1 MQPYLIKAIGKD
13 GHEYMGF
20 YYGYVSSLGLFN
32 QQERKDYILNKID
45 TLNDDELNDMVKLVN
60 DSSLTIDVL
69 NFQLTRNI
77 IMTNN
82 KEKLEEVFHNG

>member
-1 MQPYLIKAIGKD
+1 MNNKD
-13 GHEYMGF
+13 KVIDTIDTLEHRI
-20 YYGYVSSLGLFN
+20 YVAKN
-32 QQERKDYILNKID
+32 ILNKID

-60 DSSLTIDVL
+60 DSSLIIDVL

>member
-1 MQPYLIKAIGKD
+1 MVGVVKIVEKMNNKD
-13 GHEYMGF
+13 KLVDVIDTLEHRI
-20 YYGYVSSLGLFN
+20 YVAKN
-32 QQERKDYILNKID
+32 ILNKID

>member
-1 MQPYLIKAIGKD
+1 MNNKD
-13 GHEYMGF
+13 KVIDTIDTLEHRI
-20 YYGYVSSLGLFN
+20 YVA
-32 QQERKDYILNKID
+32 KDILNKID

>member
-1 MQPYLIKAIGKD
+1 MNNKDKLVDAID
-13 GHEYMGF
+13 TLEYKIH
-20 YYGYVSSLGLFN
+20 VAV
-32 QQERKDYILNKID
+32 DILNKID

>member
-1 MQPYLIKAIGKD
+1 MVVVIKIVEKMNNKDKLIDTID
-13 GHEYMGF
+13 TLEHRI
-20 YYGYVSSLGLFN
+20 YVAKN
-32 QQERKDYILNKID
+32 ILNKID

>member
-1 MQPYLIKAIGKD
+1 MNNKD
-13 GHEYMGF
+13 K
-20 YYGYVSSLGLFN
+20 VI
-32 QQERKDYILNKID
+32 DTID
-45 TLNDDELNDMVKLVN
+45 TLEHRIYVAKNKLVN

>member
-1 MQPYLIKAIGKD
+1 MNNKD
-13 GHEYMGF
+13 KVIDTIDTLEHRI
-20 YYGYVSSLGLFN
+20 YVAKN
-32 QQERKDYILNKID
+32 ILNKID
-45 TLNDDELNDMVKLVN
+45 TLNDDELKDMVKLVN

>member
-1 MQPYLIKAIGKD
+1 MNNKDKLIDTIGTLE
-13 GHEYMGF
+13 HRI
-20 YYGYVSSLGLFN
+20 YVAKN
-32 QQERKDYILNKID
+32 ILNKID

>member
-1 MQPYLIKAIGKD
+1 MNNKDKLIDTID
-13 GHEYMGF
+13 TLEHRI
-20 YYGYVSSLGLFN
+20 YVAKN
-32 QQERKDYILNKID
+32 ILNKID
-45 TLNDDELNDMVKLVN
+45 SLNDYELNDMVKLVN

>member
-1 MQPYLIKAIGKD
+1 MNNKDKLIDTIGTL
-13 GHEYMGF
+13 EYKI
-20 YYGYVSSLGLFN
+20 YVAKN
-32 QQERKDYILNKID
+32 ILNKID

>member
-1 MQPYLIKAIGKD
+1 MVVVIKIVEKMNNKD
-13 GHEYMGF
+13 KVIDTIDTLEHRI
-20 YYGYVSSLGLFN
+20 YVAKN
-32 QQERKDYILNKID
+32 ILNKID

>member
-1 MQPYLIKAIGKD
+1 MNNKD
-13 GHEYMGF
+13 KVIDTIDTLEHRI
-20 YYGYVSSLGLFN
+20 YVAKN
-32 QQERKDYILNKID
+32 ILNKID

-60 DSSLTIDVL
+60 DISLTIDVL

>member
-1 MQPYLIKAIGKD
+1 MNNKDKLIDTIGTLE
-13 GHEYMGF
+13 HRI
-20 YYGYVSSLGLFN
+20 YVAKN
-32 QQERKDYILNKID
+32 ILNKID
-45 TLNDDELNDMVKLVN
+45 MLSDDELNDMVKLVN

-77 IMTNN
+77 IMINN

>member
-1 MQPYLIKAIGKD
+1 MNNKD
-13 GHEYMGF
+13 KVIDTIDTLEHRI
-20 YYGYVSSLGLFN
+20 YVAKN
-32 QQERKDYILNKID
+32 ILNKID

-77 IMTNN
+77 IMNNN

>member
-1 MQPYLIKAIGKD
+1 MSNKD
-13 GHEYMGF
+13 KVIDTIDTLEHRI
-20 YYGYVSSLGLFN
+20 YVAKN
-32 QQERKDYILNKID
+32 ILNKID

>member
-1 MQPYLIKAIGKD
+1 MNNKDKLIDTIGTLE
-13 GHEYMGF
+13 HRI
-20 YYGYVSSLGLFN
+20 YVAKN
-32 QQERKDYILNKID
+32 ILNKID
-45 TLNDDELNDMVKLVN
+45 MLNDDELNDMVKLVN

>member
-1 MQPYLIKAIGKD
+1 MNNKDKLIDTID
-13 GHEYMGF
+13 TLEHRI
-20 YYGYVSSLGLFN
+20 YVAKN
-32 QQERKDYILNKID
+32 ILNKID

-77 IMTNN
+77 IMNNN

>member
-1 MQPYLIKAIGKD
+1 MVRVVEKMNNKD
-13 GHEYMGF
+13 KVIDTIDTLEHRI
-20 YYGYVSSLGLFN
+20 YVAKN
-32 QQERKDYILNKID
+32 ILNKID

>member
-1 MQPYLIKAIGKD
+1 MVRVVEKMNNKD
-13 GHEYMGF
+13 KVIDTIDTLEHKI
-20 YYGYVSSLGLFN
+20 YVAKN
-32 QQERKDYILNKID
+32 ILNKID

>member
-1 MQPYLIKAIGKD
+1 MIGIKEMNNKDKLIDAIDTLEHRIHVAKD
-13 GHEYMGF
+13 
-20 YYGYVSSLGLFN
+20 
-32 QQERKDYILNKID
+32 ILNKID
-45 TLNDDELNDMVKLVN
+45 TLNDDELKDMVKLIN
-60 DSSLTIDVL
+60 DSSLIIDVL

>member
-1 MQPYLIKAIGKD
+1 MNNKD
-13 GHEYMGF
+13 KVIDTIDTLEHRI
-20 YYGYVSSLGLFN
+20 YVAKN
-32 QQERKDYILNKID
+32 ILNKID
-45 TLNDDELNDMVKLVN
+45 MLNDDELNDMVKLVN

>member
-1 MQPYLIKAIGKD
+1 MNNKD
-13 GHEYMGF
+13 KVIDTIDTLEHRI
-20 YYGYVSSLGLFN
+20 YVAKN
-32 QQERKDYILNKID
+32 ILNKID

>member
-1 MQPYLIKAIGKD
+1 MNNKDKLIDTID
-13 GHEYMGF
+13 TLEHRI
-20 YYGYVSSLGLFN
+20 YVAKN
-32 QQERKDYILNKID
+32 ILNKID

>member
-1 MQPYLIKAIGKD
+1 MNNKD
-13 GHEYMGF
+13 KVIDIIDTLEHRI
-20 YYGYVSSLGLFN
+20 YVAKN
-32 QQERKDYILNKID
+32 ILNKID

>member
-1 MQPYLIKAIGKD
+1 MVVVIKIVEKMNNKDKLIDTIGTLE
-13 GHEYMGF
+13 HRI
-20 YYGYVSSLGLFN
+20 YVAKN
-32 QQERKDYILNKID
+32 ILNKID

>member
-1 MQPYLIKAIGKD
+1 MNNKD
-13 GHEYMGF
+13 KVIDTIDTLEHRI
-20 YYGYVSSLGLFN
+20 YVAKN
-32 QQERKDYILNKID
+32 ILNKID

-60 DSSLTIDVL
+60 DSSLTIDAL

>member
-1 MQPYLIKAIGKD
+1 MVIKIVDKMNNKDKLIDTIGTLE
-13 GHEYMGF
+13 HRI
-20 YYGYVSSLGLFN
+20 YVAKN
-32 QQERKDYILNKID
+32 ILNKID

>member
-1 MQPYLIKAIGKD
+1 MNNKD
-13 GHEYMGF
+13 KVIDTIDTLEHRI
-20 YYGYVSSLGLFN
+20 YVAKN
-32 QQERKDYILNKID
+32 ILNKID

-77 IMTNN
+77 IKTNN

>member
-1 MQPYLIKAIGKD
+1 MVVVIKIVEKMNNKDKLIDTIGTLE
-13 GHEYMGF
+13 HRI
-20 YYGYVSSLGLFN
+20 YVAKN
-32 QQERKDYILNKID
+32 ILNKID
-45 TLNDDELNDMVKLVN
+45 TLNDDELKDMVKLIN
-60 DSSLTIDVL
+60 DSSLIIDVL